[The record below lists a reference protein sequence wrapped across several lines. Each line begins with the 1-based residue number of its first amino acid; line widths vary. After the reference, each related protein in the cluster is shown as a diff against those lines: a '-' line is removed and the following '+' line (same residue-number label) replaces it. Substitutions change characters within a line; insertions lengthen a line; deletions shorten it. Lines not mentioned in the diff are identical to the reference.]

1 MRFYQVLWQTDYCY
15 RVCRCWKLKD
25 DPPMHGPCVYLE
37 SGPARSLGQDGSFTH
52 KGRAEEDHSS
62 TYEGQLNLSTT
73 VVL

>member
-37 SGPARSLGQDGSFTH
+37 WAGPISRSGWELYVQKRIIFFNAGSIDFLMPNFEKINFH
-52 KGRAEEDHSS
+52 
-62 TYEGQLNLSTT
+62 
-73 VVL
+73 